1 MNSPLPLFSIVIP
14 TYRRPE
20 QLTACLRAVMRL
32 EYPRERFE
40 VLVVDD
46 GSTEPPEAL
55 VRSFRSHIDVTLLTQ
70 PHAGPAQARNTG
82 AAHAKGAFLAFTDD
96 DCAPAPTWLQA
107 LAARFAIAPY
117 CAIGG
122 RTLNALPYNLY
133 STTSQLIIDF
143 VYAYYNADANQARF
157 FASNNLALPTDH
169 FRANGGF
176 DPTFT
181 TSEDRE
187 LCDRLLFSGYR
198 MIYASEAVVY
208 HAHALT
214 FRTFWRQHF
223 NYGRGAFR
231 FYQTRGQRRRERV
244 RPEAKSFYLDMLRFP
259 LSQAQGWRALV
270 LATLLTISQGASATG
285 ILWEKV
291 NQTRGDHQ

>member
-1 MNSPLPLFSIVIP
+1 MARTQTVFSIVVP
-14 TYRRPE
+14 TYQRPD
-20 QLTACLRAVMRL
+20 QLTVCLQSL
-32 EYPRERFE
+32 TLLDYPRSDFE
-40 VLVVDD
+40 VIVVDD
-46 GSTEPPEAL
+46 GSGMPPETVVAAFHDRL
-55 VRSFRSHIDVTLLTQ
+55 DVTLLTQ

-96 DCAPAPTWLQA
+96 DCTPAPTWLQA
-107 LAARFAIAPY
+107 LAARFATAPD

-122 RTLNALPYNLY
+122 RTLNALPHNLY

-157 FASNNLALPTDH
+157 FASNNLALLTDH

-187 LCDRLLFSGYR
+187 LCDRLLLSDYR

-223 NYGRGAFR
+223 NYGRGAFH
-231 FYQTRGQRRRERV
+231 FYQARRRRRRERV
-244 RPEAKSFYLDMLRFP
+244 RLEARSFYLGMLRFP
-259 LSQAQGWRALV
+259 FSQTQGWRALV
-270 LATLLTISQGASATG
+270 LGVLLIISQGASVAG

-291 NQTRGDHQ
+291 NQVRGDYR

>member
-1 MNSPLPLFSIVIP
+1 MTGAKHCRKSCVAPF
-14 TYRRPE
+14 RD
-20 QLTACLRAVMRL
+20 QLAI
-32 EYPRERFE
+32 
-40 VLVVDD
+40 
-46 GSTEPPEAL
+46 S
-55 VRSFRSHIDVTLLTQ
+55 LLTQ
-70 PHAGPAQARNTG
+70 SHSGPAKARNTG

-96 DCAPAPTWLQA
+96 NCIPAPTWLQA
-107 LAARFAIAPY
+107 LATRFATAPD

-187 LCDRLLFSGYR
+187 LCDRLLFSDYR
-198 MIYASEAVVY
+198 MIYAPEAVVY

-214 FRTFWRQHF
+214 FRTFWWQHF

-244 RPEAKSFYLDMLRFP
+244 RPEARSFYLGMLRFRF
-259 LSQAQGWRALV
+259 SQAQGWRALV
-270 LATLLTISQGASATG
+270 LAMLLIASQGASATG
-285 ILWEKV
+285 IL
-291 NQTRGDHQ
+291 